1 MDNSPKRFRLVPILL
16 LSFLVIVAGSVFYYF
31 KNNEMKNN
39 AFKTSFVN
47 AQAVHV
53 IGDVDASIAEF
64 EKLLNSAPDKVSE
77 AKMRQYLVDNLFDR
91 DEGSDRLKAI
101 QLTEETINDYRIP
114 PRSRAMAL
122 NILASNIMGESD
134 SFFRLYFS
142 DETLK
147 KYFPEDDMRTDS
159 YNIAIKMFKDAE
171 NIYPTPY
178 AEYQITDA
186 YYQLIVAGKLADGL
200 TSKEDM
206 ARAMQEYIKKGDETI
221 ATDRNYIPGTLA
233 RLYYTRVVNGSYAGR
248 ILDNMSMEERETMF
262 KDAIARISAL
272 STTRDPRVISYLL
285 RTQFHYAGVLVDYT
299 VGREV
304 DIQEILKPFSAVN
317 PDSTGYEGVNDYFK
331 KVEKRSDEN
340 IQKKRIAKLVKIS
353 PEFKSYL
360 LKLGL
365 EP

>member
-206 ARAMQEYIKKGDETI
+206 ARPMQE
-221 ATDRNYIPGTLA
+221 
-233 RLYYTRVVNGSYAGR
+233 
-248 ILDNMSMEERETMF
+248 
-262 KDAIARISAL
+262 
-272 STTRDPRVISYLL
+272 
-285 RTQFHYAGVLVDYT
+285 
-299 VGREV
+299 
-304 DIQEILKPFSAVN
+304 
-317 PDSTGYEGVNDYFK
+317 
-331 KVEKRSDEN
+331 
-340 IQKKRIAKLVKIS
+340 
-353 PEFKSYL
+353 
-360 LKLGL
+360 
-365 EP
+365 